1 MTQRSEY
8 SFNKAA
14 QSPTPDTPHKKKR
27 PAPLSVRV
35 SDAEREWISKKAGKQ
50 SVNAFVRDRIFADRP
65 ASKTGANEKDIARLL
80 SELGR
85 SRIAASLRTL
95 AESASIGALV
105 LDEELD
111 EELRLALKAVSEI
124 RDAVLKALRS

>member
-1 MTQRSEY
+1 MTQRSQF
-8 SFNKAA
+8 SFNQAA

-35 SDAEREWISKKAGKQ
+35 SDAEREWIRKKAGKQ
-50 SVNAFVRDRIFADRP
+50 SVNAFVRDRIFADKP
-65 ASKTGANEKDIARLL
+65 ASTAGVSRKDIARLL

-85 SRIAASLRTL
+85 SGMAASLRTL

-105 LDEELD
+105 LDDELNEELT
-111 EELRLALKAVSEI
+111 LALQAVGEI